1 MIERLIRTS
10 LEQRV
15 IVLLVAV
22 GVSIGGVVAFHSVP
36 IDAFPDVTPV
46 QVQVITRAP
55 SLAPPEIERLVTFP
69 LEIEFTNLPGKTEL
83 RSVSR
88 FGISVVT
95 VVFDDA
101 VDIYFARQ
109 LILERLVQVRT
120 QLPPGAEPVL
130 GPVSTGL
137 SEVFMYLVE
146 GPSQNLQE
154 LRTLHDWVIRP
165 MLRAVPGLAD
175 VDTLGGL
182 SKQYHVLVDP
192 NRLTSLGL
200 TLRQVQAAVTENNQN
215 A

>member
-15 IVLLVAV
+15 IVLLAAF
-22 GVSIGGVVAFHSVP
+22 GVSIGGAVAFRSLP

-69 LEIEFTNLPGKTEL
+69 LEIELINLPGKTEL

-88 FGISVVT
+88 FGISVIT
-95 VVFDDA
+95 VVFEDA
-101 VDIYFARQ
+101 VDNYFARQ
-109 LILERLVQVRT
+109 LVLERLVRVRS
-120 QLPPGAEPVL
+120 QLPPGADPTL

-146 GPSQNLQE
+146 GHP
-154 LRTLHDWVIRP
+154 
-165 MLRAVPGLAD
+165 RAFRSYGRSMI
-175 VDTLGGL
+175 G
-182 SKQYHVLVDP
+182 
-192 NRLTSLGL
+192 
-200 TLRQVQAAVTENNQN
+200 
-215 A
+215 

>member
-1 MIERLIRTS
+1 MIERLIHTS

-22 GVSIGGVVAFHSVP
+22 GLIVGGVFAFRSLP

-69 LEIEFTNLPGKTEL
+69 LEIELINLPGKTEL

-88 FGISVVT
+88 FGISVIT
-95 VVFDDA
+95 VVFDDT
-101 VDIYFARQ
+101 VDNYFARQ
-109 LILERLVQVRT
+109 LVLERLVQVRS
-120 QLPPGAEPVL
+120 QLPAEAVPVL
-130 GPVSTGL
+130 GPASTGL

-146 GPSQNLQE
+146 GPSQSLQE

-182 SKQYHVLVDP
+182 
-192 NRLTSLGL
+192 
-200 TLRQVQAAVTENNQN
+200 
-215 A
+215 